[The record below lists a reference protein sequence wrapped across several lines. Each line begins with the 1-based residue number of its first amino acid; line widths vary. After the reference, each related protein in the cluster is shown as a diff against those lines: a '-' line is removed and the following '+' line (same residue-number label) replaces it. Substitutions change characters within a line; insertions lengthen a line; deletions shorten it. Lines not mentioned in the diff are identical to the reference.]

1 MTNSCPTR
9 RSSELHVPT
18 LGREFVIVYTTARW
32 RISDPLMFLRSV
44 RDERGARTR
53 IDDIIDS
60 VVRDIISG
68 TNLEE
73 IVRSHDWK
81 VVADDIQEAD
91 MVRSDVNLGK
101 HKKGRAQLEKDMLA
115 EASKQPGRASCRE
128 REGQ

>member
-1 MTNSCPTR
+1 
-9 RSSELHVPT
+9 
-18 LGREFVIVYTTARW
+18 
-32 RISDPLMFLRSV
+32 MFLRSV

-60 VVRDIISG
+60 GVRDIISG

-101 HKKGRAQLEKDMLA
+101 PKKGRAQLRSEEHTSELQSLMRISYAVFCLKKKKRLNPA
-115 EASKQPGRASCRE
+115 
-128 REGQ
+128 